1 MHIQTDRAL
10 VPAGAPA
17 VRYLH
22 VRFPALEGG
31 EHREQLDR
39 ATRELTFEITGDPGI
54 ECAVLNELP
63 ADRHVDRLRVRVG
76 RVAAD
81 QEVSLVLAV
90 AFKGTQVEGTELG
103 VACCA
108 LDAGGAPTAAA
119 VTIRWQAVDAVRDQN
134 QPVARDVRVAVA
146 MVLASRA
153 RRAAFAANIRGEFAD
168 ARRLLRDAVNDLRA
182 LAPGDALVVPIID
195 QLHRDELELGRPA
208 DSDH

>member
-10 VPAGAPA
+10 VPAAAPA

-22 VRFPALEGG
+22 VRLMHTAA
-31 EHREQLDR
+31 RD
-39 ATRELTFEITGDPGI
+39 LTFEITGDPGL
-54 ECAVLNELP
+54 ECAVMNELP
-63 ADRHVDRLRVRVG
+63 ADRHVDRLRVRIG
-76 RVAAD
+76 RLAAD
-81 QEVSLVLAV
+81 QEVSLVMAV
-90 AFKGTQVEGTELG
+90 AFKGTQAEGTELG
-103 VACCA
+103 VACRA
-108 LDAGGAPTAAA
+108 LDFDGTLVAEA
-119 VTIRWQAVDAVRDQN
+119 VTIRWQAVDAVRDQT

-153 RRAAFAANIRGEFAD
+153 RRAALTANANREFAD

-208 DSDH
+208 DPER